1 MENLT
6 ERIAR
11 HADIDTRRAMGI
23 LPRKLQPY
31 HFDFPER
38 EDLAGYVTVQFSC
51 EKCLIWHYLEDQPV
65 SYLWIFGYNL
75 NILNHRVY
83 AMDYMGGISIRSES
97 LEIQKS
103 HHPDFNED
111 GSFKRARLEL

>member
-1 MENLT
+1 MDHLI
-6 ERIAR
+6 ERVAR
-11 HADIDTRRAMGI
+11 YTDIDTRRALGFPPRR
-23 LPRKLQPY
+23 LPPR

-83 AMDYMGGISIRSES
+83 GMDYMGGISIRSES
-97 LEIQKS
+97 LESKKS
-103 HHPDFNED
+103 RHPDFNED
-111 GSFKRARLEL
+111 GSLKSWRSL